1 VWNSFSQD
9 IRYAFRTVR
18 RNLGFFA
25 VAALIIGLGIGSST
39 AIFSVVSPFL
49 LRDLPFEEPERLTW
63 IANTGTG
70 GSLSSVTSRC
80 WNLRDYRAMND
91 SFEEMSGYFAFF
103 DYLGFTLSGDGDPE
117 RLTGVPVAIDFLD
130 ILGVHPQVGRNFVE
144 EEDLWS
150 TPTAVIL
157 AHSFWQRRYGGD
169 PGIVGQPITLNN
181 APINVIGVL
190 PAYFDFASFFSPGA
204 RIDFLIPYP
213 ISDETNRM
221 GNTLVMVGR
230 LKPGVTVERAQLDL
244 DRINEQL
251 SEADPSR
258 WGLGAAV
265 TNLQDKIAGQ
275 FRAGMLLLSGAAGLV
290 MLIVCLNISNL
301 LLARAATRRKEMAV
315 RTALGA
321 SRMRLIRQLLTESF
335 VLSGFGTV
343 LGVFIA
349 YAVTRIV
356 AGSNALSIPMMQ
368 GISIDGTALLFT
380 LIAAVAAGLLFGIA
394 PALQISLGRQH
405 AALTDASR
413 GSSEGRA
420 GGRFREALVVAEV
433 ALACVLLVGG
443 GLLLR
448 SFLSVLDVDLG
459 FQPEGVA
466 AWRVE
471 SSRQF
476 EDLADQLVYY
486 EGLAREVEA
495 LPGIIS
501 VGMSDTLPLGR
512 NRSWGARAKGVVY
525 ERGEQPGAF
534 PRLVDSGYLETMK
547 IPLLVG
553 RYLSANDTVD
563 TEPSVV
569 INEVMARAVWPGQDA
584 VGQVLMQGD
593 NEWRVVGVIANVRH
607 TSLEE
612 EGRNE
617 MYFPITQHTDW
628 GAVELVTRSNVPPET
643 LVNSVRATLRAADP
657 SLPTDGY
664 QTLNEVVDRAVS
676 PRRFILLLLDAFAL
690 TALVLASLGIYG
702 VLSYSVSRRAAE
714 IGIRMA
720 LGASASQ
727 VQRRVL
733 FRTLALTSVGVVIG
747 LIAAY
752 SMTRLVE
759 SLLFGVEGTDPLT
772 YAAVILVLGV
782 IAGLAGY
789 LPARRASRID
799 PMAVLGAE

>member
-1 VWNSFSQD
+1 MWNSFSQD
-9 IRYAFRTVR
+9 IRYALRAVR
-18 RNLGFFA
+18 RNVGFFT
-25 VAALIIGLGIGSST
+25 VAALIIGLGIGANT
-39 AIFSVVSPFL
+39 AIFSVVNPLL
-49 LRDLPFEEPERLTW
+49 LRELPFEQPDRLVW

-80 WNLRDYRAMND
+80 WNLRDYRAMNE
-91 SFEEMSGYFAFF
+91 SFEQMSGYFAFF
-103 DYLGFTLSGDGDPE
+103 DYIGFTLSADGDPE
-117 RLTGVPVAIDFLD
+117 RLVGVPVAIDFLD
-130 ILGVHPQVGRNFVE
+130 ILGVQPLIGRNFVE

-157 AHSFWQRRYGGD
+157 SHSFWQRRYGGD
-169 PGIVGQPITLNN
+169 PGIVGQAITLNN
-181 APINVIGVL
+181 APINVVGVL
-190 PAYFDFASFFSPGA
+190 PASFDFASFFSPGA
-204 RIDFLIPYP
+204 RIDFLTTYP

-221 GNTLVMVGR
+221 GNTLSIVGR
-230 LKPGVTVERAQLDL
+230 LKPGVTVESAQIDL
-244 DRINEQL
+244 DRINDQL

-265 TNLQDKIAGQ
+265 TNLQETITGG
-275 FRAGMLLLSGAAGLV
+275 FRTAMLLLAGAAGLV
-290 MLIVCLNISNL
+290 MLIVCANISNL

-321 SRMRLIRQLLTESF
+321 SRMRLVRQLLTESF
-335 VLSGFGTV
+335 VLSGFGAV
-343 LGVFIA
+343 LGVFLA
-349 YAVTRIV
+349 YVVTRVV
-356 AGSNALSIPMMQ
+356 AGSNAFSIPMLQ
-368 GISIDGTALLFT
+368 GVSIDGTALLFT
-380 LIAAVAAGLLFGIA
+380 VVAALSAGLLFGLA

-413 GSSEGRA
+413 GSSEGRV

-433 ALACVLLVGG
+433 ALACLLLVGG

-471 SSRQF
+471 SSRNF
-476 EDLADQLVYY
+476 EDLADRLVYY

-495 LPGIIS
+495 IPGIIS

-512 NRSWGARAKGVVY
+512 NRSWSVGAKGEVY
-525 ERGEQPGAF
+525 ERGQNPGAF
-534 PRLVDSGYLETMK
+534 PRLVDSGYLETMR
-547 IPLLVG
+547 IPLLAG
-553 RYLSANDTVD
+553 RYFTRDDTSA
-563 TEPSVV
+563 TEPVVV
-569 INEVMARAVWPGQDA
+569 INEALARTLWPTRDA
-584 VGQVLMQGD
+584 VGQILMQGD
-593 NEWRVVGVIANVRH
+593 NEWRVAGVIANVRH

-617 MYFPITQHTDW
+617 MYFPITQHGDW
-628 GAVELVTRSNVPPET
+628 GAVELVTRSEVPPET

-657 SLPTDGY
+657 TLPTDGY
-664 QTLNEVVDRAVS
+664 QTLNEIVDRAVS

-702 VLSYSVSRRAAE
+702 VLSYSVTRRAAE

-720 LGASASQ
+720 LGASAAQ

-733 FRTLALTSVGVVIG
+733 IRTLALTSVGVVIG

-752 SMTRLVE
+752 SLTRLVE
-759 SLLFGVEGTDPLT
+759 SLLFGVEATDPFT

-799 PMAVLGAE
+799 PMAVLGSE

>member
-1 VWNSFSQD
+1 VWNSLSQD

-18 RNLGFFA
+18 RNVGFFA
-25 VAALIIGLGIGSST
+25 VAALIIGLGIGAST
-39 AIFSVVSPFL
+39 AIFSVVNPLL
-49 LRDLPFEEPERLTW
+49 LRELPFEEPERLTW

-80 WNLRDYRAMND
+80 WNLRDYRAMNS
-91 SFEEMSGYFAFF
+91 SFDQMSGYFAFF
-103 DYLGFTLSGDGDPE
+103 DYIGFTLSGDGDPE

-130 ILGVHPQVGRNFVE
+130 ILGVQPQVGRNFVE

-157 AHSFWQRRYGGD
+157 SHSFWQRRYGGD
-169 PGIVGQPITLNN
+169 PAIVGQSITLNN
-181 APINVIGVL
+181 GPINVVGVL
-190 PAYFDFASFFSPGA
+190 PASFDFASFFSPGA

-213 ISDETNRM
+213 ISDETNQM
-221 GNTLVMVGR
+221 GNTLSMVGR
-230 LKPGVTVERAQLDL
+230 LKPGVSLETAQIDL

-251 SEADPSR
+251 AEADPSR

-265 TNLQDKIAGQ
+265 TNLQEQITGG
-275 FRAGMLLLSGAAGLV
+275 FRSAMLLLSGAAGLV
-290 MLIVCLNISNL
+290 MLIVCANISNL

-335 VLSGFGTV
+335 VLSGFGAL

-349 YAVTRIV
+349 YAVTRV
-356 AGSNALSIPMMQ
+356 VSGSNALSIPMMQ
-368 GISIDGTALLFT
+368 AVSIDGTALMFT
-380 LIAAVAAGLLFGIA
+380 LVAAVAAGLLFGIA

-420 GGRFREALVVAEV
+420 GGRFREGLVVAEV

-476 EDLADQLVYY
+476 ADTAEQRVYY
-486 EGLAREVEA
+486 QGLAREVEA

-512 NRSWGARAKGVVY
+512 NRSWGAAAKGEVY
-525 ERGEQPGAF
+525 EQGQNPGAF
-534 PRLVDSGYLETMK
+534 PRLVDSGYLQTMRV
-547 IPLLVG
+547 PLLAG
-553 RYLSANDTVD
+553 RYFTPDDTSDSELV
-563 TEPSVV
+563 VV
-569 INEVMARAVWPGQDA
+569 INEALARALWPTRDA
-584 VGQVLMQGD
+584 VGQILMQGD
-593 NEWRVVGVIANVRH
+593 TEWLVVGVIVNVRH

-617 MYFPITQHTDW
+617 MYFPIMQHQDW
-628 GAVELVTRSNVPPET
+628 GAVELVTRSEVPPET
-643 LVNSVRATLRAADP
+643 LVNSVRGTLRSVDP
-657 SLPTDGY
+657 TLPTDGY
-664 QTLNEVVDRAVS
+664 QTLNEIVERAVS

-720 LGASASQ
+720 LGASAAQ

-747 LIAAY
+747 LIAAF
-752 SMTRLVE
+752 SMTRVVE

-772 YAAVILVLGV
+772 YAAVILVLGI

-799 PMAVLGAE
+799 PMTVLGAE

>member
-1 VWNSFSQD
+1 MWNSFSQD
-9 IRYAFRTVR
+9 IRYALRTVR
-18 RNLGFFA
+18 RNVGFFA
-25 VAALIIGLGIGSST
+25 VAALIIGLGIGAST

-63 IANTGTG
+63 VANTGTG

-80 WNLRDYRAMND
+80 WNLRDYRAMNE
-91 SFEEMSGYFAFF
+91 SFEQMSGYFAFF
-103 DYLGFTLSGDGDPE
+103 DYIGFTLSGDGDPE

-130 ILGVHPQVGRNFVE
+130 ILGVQPQIGRNFVE
-144 EEDLWS
+144 EEDLWA

-157 AHSFWQRRYGGD
+157 SHSFWQRRYGGD
-169 PGIVGQPITLNN
+169 PGIVGRSITLNN
-181 APINVIGVL
+181 APINVVGVL
-190 PAYFDFASFFSPGA
+190 PAYFDFASFFSPGS

-230 LKPGVTVERAQLDL
+230 LKPGIAIESAQLDL
-244 DRINEQL
+244 DRINQQL

-275 FRAGMLLLSGAAGLV
+275 FRAGMLLLSGAAALV

-321 SRMRLIRQLLTESF
+321 SRMRLIRQLLTESM
-335 VLSGFGTV
+335 VLSGFGAL

-349 YAVTRIV
+349 YAVTRV
-356 AGSNALSIPMMQ
+356 ASSSNALRIPLMQ

-380 LIAAVAAGLLFGIA
+380 LLAAVVAGLLFGIA

-413 GSSEGRA
+413 GSSESKA
-420 GGRFREALVVAEV
+420 GGRFREALVVVEV
-433 ALACVLLVGG
+433 ALACVLLIGG

-471 SSRQF
+471 SSREF
-476 EDLADQLVYY
+476 EDLADRLLYY

-495 LPGIIS
+495 LPGILS

-512 NRSWGARAKGVVY
+512 NRSWGVRAKGVVY

-534 PRLVDSGYLETMK
+534 PRLVDSGYLETMR
-547 IPLLVG
+547 IPLLAG

-569 INEVMARAVWPGQDA
+569 INDVMARAVWPGQDA
-584 VGQVLMQGD
+584 IGQVLLLGD

-628 GAVELVTRSNVPPET
+628 GAVELVTRSDVPPET

-657 SLPTDGY
+657 ALPTDGY

-690 TALVLASLGIYG
+690 TALVLAMLGIYG

-720 LGASASQ
+720 LGASAAQ

-733 FRTLALTSVGVVIG
+733 LRTLALTSVGVVIG

-759 SLLFGVEGTDPLT
+759 SLLFGVQGTDPLT
-772 YAAVILVLGV
+772 YAVVIMVLGV

-799 PMAVLGAE
+799 PMGVLGAE

>member
-1 VWNSFSQD
+1 MWNSFSQD

-18 RNLGFFA
+18 RNVGFFA
-25 VAALIIGLGIGSST
+25 VAALIIGLGIGAST

-49 LRDLPFEEPERLTW
+49 LRELPFEEPERLTW
-63 IANTGTG
+63 VANTGTG

-80 WNLRDYRAMND
+80 WNLRDYRAMNE
-91 SFEEMSGYFAFF
+91 SFEQMSGYFAFF

-130 ILGVHPQVGRNFVE
+130 ILGVQPQVGRNFVE

-157 AHSFWQRRYGGD
+157 SHSFWQRRYGGD

-230 LKPGVTVERAQLDL
+230 LKPGVTVESAQLDL

-265 TNLQDKIAGQ
+265 TNLQDEIAGQ

-335 VLSGFGTV
+335 VLSGFGAV

-349 YAVTRIV
+349 YAVIRIV
-356 AGSNALSIPMMQ
+356 AGSNALSIPMVQ
-368 GISIDGTALLFT
+368 GISIDGTALFFT
-380 LIAAVAAGLLFGIA
+380 LVAAVAAGLLFGIA

-420 GGRFREALVVAEV
+420 GGRFREVLVVAEV

-471 SSRQF
+471 SSREF
-476 EDLADQLVYY
+476 EDLVDQLVYY
-486 EGLAREVEA
+486 EGLARKVEA

-512 NRSWGARAKGVVY
+512 NRSWGVRARGVVY

-547 IPLLVG
+547 IPLLAG

-569 INEVMARAVWPGQDA
+569 INEVMAGAVWPGQDA
-584 VGQVLMQGD
+584 IGQVLMLGD
-593 NEWRVVGVIANVRH
+593 NEWRVVGVITNVRH

-628 GAVELVTRSNVPPET
+628 GAVELVTRSDVPPET

-657 SLPTDGY
+657 TLPTDGY

-720 LGASASQ
+720 LGASAAQ

-733 FRTLALTSVGVVIG
+733 LRTLALTSVGVVIG
-747 LIAAY
+747 LVAAY

-772 YAAVILVLGV
+772 YAAVILVLGA